1 MHPPEVRAQA
11 LALVEAGLNDCQIS
25 RRLGIPRP
33 CEYLSYLFTNMS
45 KDIIDLFVA
54 ACDRA
59 GLFTR
64 STVDSRGLW
73 RVRINRRSSV
83 ARMVEHVGLKT

>member
-1 MHPPEVRAQA
+1 
-11 LALVEAGLNDCQIS
+11 
-25 RRLGIPRP
+25 
-33 CEYLSYLFTNMS
+33 MS